1 LLVNQTTQENHMTVI
16 KEAVATIREQRNK
29 LDQVLKLLGEIEPD
43 TSTSASVS
51 QVTEPT
57 VATTGKKKY
66 RFSAESRRRMSEAQ
80 KKRYAIA
87 RRRSGNLITGLTET
101 TSANTTSKAIRPYH
115 RVRQHWTQTPEGKKK
130 LASMSRKMWKT
141 RRAAF

>member
-80 KKRYAIA
+80 KKRYAVA
-87 RRRSGNLITGLTET
+87 RRRSGNLD
-101 TSANTTSKAIRPYH
+101 H
-115 RVRQHWTQTPEGKKK
+115 
-130 LASMSRKMWKT
+130 
-141 RRAAF
+141 